1 MADGGEI
8 FLHDIGGTSRDTKM
22 MITYDL
28 EREGA
33 IPEAV
38 AAAIREYELLELF
51 LDGLGQTSEPDLN
64 LDLFLHQQFPDLF
77 PDPLVRFVA

>member
-1 MADGGEI
+1 MSELSAI
-8 FLHDIGGTSRDTKM
+8 FAHDIGGTSRDTKV

-33 IPEAV
+33 TPEEIAQ
-38 AAAIREYELLELF
+38 AIRDYEHLEAFILS
-51 LDGLGQTSEPDLN
+51 LEDTCEPDLN

-77 PDPLVRFVA
+77 PDPLKPS